1 MSPKDLLYAET
12 HEWVR
17 VADEGG
23 RKVGTI
29 GITAFALEQLT
40 DLVHMVLPKVGTQ
53 VKAGTP
59 FGEVESVKAVSD
71 LYSPVDGEV
80 IAVNGDLVNKLE
92 SLGSDP
98 YNAGWLYSARGTP
111 DPGATDVHGYAAML
125 DLTIDKMREK
135 AGEQGGDDA

>member
-1 MSPKDLLYAET
+1 MNPKDLLYAET

-17 VADEGG
+17 VATEGG
-23 RKVGTI
+23 RKVGTV

-40 DLVHMVLPKVGTQ
+40 DLVHMVLPKVGTR
-53 VKAGTP
+53 VTAGTP

-80 IAVNGDLVNKLE
+80 IAVHDDLTSKLE

-98 YNAGWLYSARGTP
+98 YNEGWMIKVAISDESSLKKLM
-111 DPGATDVHGYAAML
+111 DAAAY
-125 DLTIDKMREK
+125 EK
-135 AGEQGGDDA
+135 QCAAEG